1 MAKVLEKKVEKKVKK
16 VEDPLIER
24 LNKLT
29 LTCNTLTESMT
40 DAWKAIDE
48 IDAGCEALSDKVHRV
63 ASRLGI

>member
-29 LTCNTLTESMT
+29 LTCNNLIQSM
-40 DAWKAIDE
+40 DNVWQAIDE